1 MKLNSRF
8 GTSLQSTFCIMIRI
22 SFTYPPICFL
32 FTWIFRKN
40 GKPTGGYVVE
50 ILVTIRNVLRN
61 VDPNL
66 GLIGKLI
73 TLEVD

>member
-8 GTSLQSTFCIMIRI
+8 GATLQSTFCIMIRI
-22 SFTYPPICFL
+22 SITYPPICFL

-40 GKPTGGYVVE
+40 GKPTGGYVIE

-61 VDPNL
+61 VDPKL
-66 GLIGKLI
+66 VLISKLI

>member
-8 GTSLQSTFCIMIRI
+8 GTMIKI
-22 SFTYPPICFL
+22 SITYPPICFP
-32 FTWIFRKN
+32 FTWVFRKN
-40 GKPTGGYVVE
+40 GKPTGGYVFE
-50 ILVTIRNVLRN
+50 ILVTIRDVLRN

-66 GLIGKLI
+66 VLISKLI